1 MAGELPAHARA
12 SLAIASIEG
21 LTTAESSVLTAAI
34 RWVNFTTGEL
44 WPSVSE
50 WTRTARVS
58 ARGFHKIIK
67 RLCVRGLVVVV
78 KPTKG
83 GRGCTTVYR
92 IPALAVN
99 NTAPEYGVSA
109 EETPHSAP
117 NNPALGDT
125 KPRTGDHNPALGT
138 RNPAQLVRTNIQEQ
152 PLEHPRNRHC
162 AAAVAEGMSWAWALF
177 EGAWGDKIPAAYS
190 KPVLILCR
198 SVEADPWNAGGV
210 PDSPARRRELF
221 AKAIEIAKAEKGG
234 NLAEFN
240 TPATAARF
248 IGAVCEKSR
257 RTGRVPGIN
266 AVGDGIVSSEDAVA
280 QYRAEQARKKREV
293 QRDPDGSRVGR

>member
-1 MAGELPAHARA
+1 MSAWIKMRVDLTDDPSVVQIALSLGVDEDLVVGKLHRLWSWADRQTTDGHAAGVTGEWIDRHVSVPGFAAAMVHAGWLEITETGLVFPNFTRHNGASAKKRA
-12 SLAIASIEG
+12 
-21 LTTAESSVLTAAI
+21 LTA
-34 RWVNFTTGEL
+34 
-44 WPSVSE
+44 
-50 WTRTARVS
+50 
-58 ARGFHKIIK
+58 
-67 RLCVRGLVVVV
+67 
-78 KPTKG
+78 
-83 GRGCTTVYR
+83 
-92 IPALAVN
+92 
-99 NTAPEYGVSA
+99 
-109 EETPHSAP
+109 
-117 NNPALGDT
+117 
-125 KPRTGDHNPALGT
+125 T
-138 RNPAQLVRTNIQEQ
+138 RNAALRERRDASVTPARRSRDACVTLDAS
-152 PLEHPRNRHC
+152 PREDKIREEKEKNHLLPQMVSVQ
-162 AAAVAEGMSWAWALF
+162 AAAANDAHWAWALF

-190 KPVLILCR
+190 NPVLILCR

-221 AKAIEIAKAEKGG
+221 IKAIEIAKAEKGG

-293 QRDPDGSRVGR
+293 KRDPDGSRVGR